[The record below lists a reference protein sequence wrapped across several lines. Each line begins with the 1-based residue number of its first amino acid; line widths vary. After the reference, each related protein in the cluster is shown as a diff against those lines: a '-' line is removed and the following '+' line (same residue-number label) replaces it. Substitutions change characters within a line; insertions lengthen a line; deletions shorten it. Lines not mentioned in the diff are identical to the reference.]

1 LDLLVPDEKTTLSKR
16 EMDLVRR
23 VADQW
28 GVSVEEAADRLRREG
43 LEQRVRRKTGRAPA
57 KLYDLRRKS

>member
-1 LDLLVPDEKTTLSKR
+1 MPDEKTTLSER
-16 EMDLVRR
+16 EMELVRK
-23 VADQW
+23 VAEQW

-57 KLYDLRRKS
+57 KVYDLPRRKQ